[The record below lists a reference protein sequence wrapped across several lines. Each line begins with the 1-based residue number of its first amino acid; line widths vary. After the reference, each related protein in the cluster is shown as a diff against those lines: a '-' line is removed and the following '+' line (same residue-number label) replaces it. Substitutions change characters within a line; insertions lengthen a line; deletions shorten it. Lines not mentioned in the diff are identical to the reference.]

1 MEIKDLKKL
10 LESTEVE
17 ITFKSLKSGRT
28 ITEKC
33 SLNKKLIPEGYSFN
47 QSGES
52 DSILCY
58 LTEIKKPLTFKTQM
72 NNVYVYFSGNGINP
86 CDKACIVFKSNKHL
100 IIQLS

>member
-1 MEIKDLKKL
+1 MPKMKSKDLKKL
-10 LESTEVE
+10 LKNAEVE

-33 SLNKKLIPEGYSFN
+33 SLNKDLIPEGYSFN

-58 LTEIKKPLTFKTQM
+58 MTEKKRWEDIRNSTM
-72 NNVYVYFSGNGINP
+72 
-86 CDKACIVFKSNKHL
+86 
-100 IIQLS
+100 

>member
-1 MEIKDLKKL
+1 MKDLKTL
-10 LESTEVE
+10 LESSEVE

-33 SLNKKLIPEGYSFN
+33 SLNKNLIPEGYSFN

-58 LTEIKKPLTFKTQM
+58 LTEKKRWEDIENST
-72 NNVYVYFSGNGINP
+72 
-86 CDKACIVFKSNKHL
+86 
-100 IIQLS
+100 IIEYRVSK

>member
-1 MEIKDLKKL
+1 MPKMKSKDLKKL
-10 LESTEVE
+10 LKNAEVE

-33 SLNKKLIPEGYSFN
+33 SLNKDLIPEGYSFN

-58 LTEIKKPLTFKTQM
+58 MTEKKRWEDIRNSTIIKY
-72 NNVYVYFSGNGINP
+72 NVS
-86 CDKACIVFKSNKHL
+86 K
-100 IIQLS
+100 

>member
-1 MEIKDLKKL
+1 MEIKDLKTL
-10 LESTEVE
+10 LESSEVE

-33 SLNKKLIPEGYSFN
+33 SLNKNLIPEGHSFK

-58 LTEIKKPLTFKTQM
+58 LTEKKRWEDIKNST
-72 NNVYVYFSGNGINP
+72 
-86 CDKACIVFKSNKHL
+86 
-100 IIQLS
+100 IIEYRVSK

>member
-1 MEIKDLKKL
+1 MEMKDLKTL
-10 LESTEVE
+10 LESSEVE

-33 SLNKKLIPEGYSFN
+33 SLNKNLIPEGYSFN

-58 LTEIKKPLTFKTQM
+58 LTEKKRWEDIENST
-72 NNVYVYFSGNGINP
+72 
-86 CDKACIVFKSNKHL
+86 
-100 IIQLS
+100 IIEYRVSK

>member
-1 MEIKDLKKL
+1 MKINLTKLSFAKLECLQMEIKDLKKL
-10 LESTEVE
+10 LASAEVE

-33 SLNKKLIPEGYSFN
+33 SLNKNLIPEGYSFN

-58 LTEIKKPLTFKTQM
+58 LTEKKRWEDIENST
-72 NNVYVYFSGNGINP
+72 
-86 CDKACIVFKSNKHL
+86 
-100 IIQLS
+100 IIEYRVSK